1 MKNDEEQEQPKG
13 IFLSRPSTSDLRGR
27 QSVRATFK
35 LTEGCIGAI
44 SIVATQLGIK
54 QKSLFDHLVE
64 DTRALS
70 SIARRIR
77 NIKLQKQNRVQKT
90 YVISR
95 RSLYS
100 LDKVSSNFNAPR
112 DALIEYS
119 VQSLLPIIIKEQERH
134 ERRKQILGEITKHF
148 KDGEKLLKKIREL
161 LGEED
166 PIYHRLVTVMTLY
179 ENANDN
185 IESIVEKGKI
195 IEDFKPDDL
204 KRLLTISRE

>member
-1 MKNDEEQEQPKG
+1 MKKDDEQAESKG
-13 IFLSRPSTSDLRGR
+13 RFLSRPSTSDLRGR

-35 LTEGCIGAI
+35 LTEGCIDAI

-70 SIARRIR
+70 SIARRIQD
-77 NIKLQKQNRVQKT
+77 IKLQKQNRVQKT
-90 YVISR
+90 YVLSR

-100 LDKVSSNFNAPR
+100 LDEVSSNFNAPR

-119 VQSLLPIIIKEQERH
+119 VQRLLPIIVKEQERH
-134 ERRKQILGEITKHF
+134 EKRKQILGEIEKHF
-148 KDGEKLLKKIREL
+148 KGGVKLLQKIEEL

-166 PIYHRLVTVMTLY
+166 PIYHRLVTVMNLY
-179 ENANDN
+179 ESANDN
-185 IESIVEKGKI
+185 IASIVDKGKI
-195 IEDFKPDDL
+195 IEDFKPEDL
-204 KRLLTISRE
+204 ERLLTISSE

>member
-1 MKNDEEQEQPKG
+1 MENDDEQAQPKG

-35 LTEGCIGAI
+35 LTEGCIDAI

-70 SIARRIR
+70 AIARRIR
-77 NIKLQKQNRVQKT
+77 DIKLQKQNRVQKT
-90 YVISR
+90 YVLSR

-100 LDKVSSNFNAPR
+100 LDEVSSNFNAPR

-119 VQSLLPIIIKEQERH
+119 VQRLLPIIVKEQERH
-134 ERRKQILGEITKHF
+134 EKRKQILGEITKHF
-148 KDGEKLLKKIREL
+148 KDGEKLLKKIREF

-166 PIYHRLVTVMTLY
+166 PIYHRLGTVMNLY
-179 ENANDN
+179 ESAHGN
-185 IESIVEKGKI
+185 IASIVEKGKI
-195 IEDFKPDDL
+195 IEDFKPEDL
-204 KRLLTISRE
+204 ERLLKISRE